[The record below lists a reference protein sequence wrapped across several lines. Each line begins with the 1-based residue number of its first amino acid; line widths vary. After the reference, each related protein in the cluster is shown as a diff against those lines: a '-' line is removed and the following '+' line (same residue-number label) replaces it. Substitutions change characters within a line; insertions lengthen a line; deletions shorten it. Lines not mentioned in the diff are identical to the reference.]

1 MEAFD
6 EARND
11 VNGQNG
17 LLSQESIA
25 DLILRILVIRC
36 PDVLCDRAVL
46 DEFYSRA
53 CPFRGRRVLCLR
65 GMWRARRLRVGGWR
79 ASNRSKG
86 DQVGV
91 HLVYFGRAER
101 CPGPH

>member
-6 EARND
+6 EARNA

-25 DLILRILVIRC
+25 DLILGVLVVRC

-46 DEFYSRA
+46 DEFYFRS
-53 CPFRGRRVLCLR
+53 CLTRGRRVLCLR
-65 GMWRARRLRVGGWR
+65 GMWRARRLCVGGWR
-79 ASNRSKG
+79 ALNGSKG
-86 DQVGV
+86 DHVSV

-101 CPGPH
+101 CPGTH